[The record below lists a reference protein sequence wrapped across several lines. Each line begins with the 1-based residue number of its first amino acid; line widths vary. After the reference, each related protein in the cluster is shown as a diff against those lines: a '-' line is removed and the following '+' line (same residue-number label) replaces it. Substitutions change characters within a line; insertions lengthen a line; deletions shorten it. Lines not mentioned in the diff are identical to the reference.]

1 MKATRIIAVF
11 LAVVLIALSGGMS
24 WAVASDY
31 NARDVVM
38 DGATAAGV
46 PGQTAVSLG
55 GFTSDEAKAAI
66 EDRIVRPLME
76 PLTVYTGVT
85 GTYTIDPA
93 EFVTVDTVAMV
104 RAAMAPG
111 LAASVPERVA
121 RRLAKKPI
129 PVTIPLAMTIDKDKL
144 EKWAVKLEA
153 KIGRPA
159 IDSTRSVSPEG
170 KLTISDSHDGYST
183 DHRLAYKLALA
194 ALQSG
199 KHETK
204 LKVGVIKPAVTA
216 SSWGKAIVVVRSQ
229 RHMWLYDGPKV
240 IYNAP
245 VAVGTPGH
253 PTPLG
258 VWRVIDKVKN
268 PSWSNPHKAW
278 SASMPEYIP
287 PGPSN
292 PLGTRAIYL
301 SADGIRFHG
310 TNNTSSV
317 GTAASHGCMRM
328 YRSNIEA
335 LYPLVPIGI
344 DVFILR

>member
-1 MKATRIIAVF
+1 
-11 LAVVLIALSGGMS
+11 LALVLLSLSVGMS
-24 WAVASDY
+24 WAVAQDY
-31 NARDVVM
+31 SVRNVVM
-38 DGATAAGV
+38 DGATATGV
-46 PGQTAVSLG
+46 QGQTAVSLG
-55 GFTSDEAKAAI
+55 GFTREEAKAAI
-66 EDRIVRPLME
+66 EDRIVKPLME

-85 GTYTIDPA
+85 GTYTIDPS
-93 EFVTVDTVAMV
+93 EYVTIDTEAMV
-104 RAAMAPG
+104 HEAMAPG

-129 PVTIPLAMTIDKDKL
+129 PVTVPLAMKIDKAKL
-144 EKWAVKLEA
+144 QEWALALED

-170 KLTISDSHDGYST
+170 KLTISDSHNGYSVDNRT
-183 DHRLAYKLALA
+183 VYRDALRC
-194 ALQSG
+194 LERG
-199 KHETK
+199 RHETT
-204 LKVGVIKPAVTA
+204 LKVGVIKPRKTVN
-216 SSWGKAIVVVRSQ
+216 SFGKAIVVVRSQ
-229 RHMWLYDGPKV
+229 RHMWLYDGRK
-240 IYNAP
+240 IAFSAP

-258 VWRVIDKVKN
+258 TWKVIDKVKN
-268 PSWSNPHKAW
+268 PSWSNPHRPW

-292 PLGTRAIYL
+292 PLGTRAIYI

-310 TNNTSSV
+310 TINPGSV

-328 YRSNIEA
+328 YRSDIEA
-335 LYPLVPIGI
+335 LYPKVPIGI